1 MSIEN
6 PPIKRYLIV
15 CTGNFCRSQMAEGWM
30 RQLGKSRVEVY
41 SAGSKPKGGV
51 HPMAVEVMKERG
63 IDLTQN
69 TSNHIDE
76 YIDEDF
82 DCVLTVCDSAKEACP
97 ILPGAK
103 RVLHHSFEDPDH
115 PNDPNEEPIAC
126 FRRVRDQIGDW
137 VQGFLDAEFNGFAIG
152 NSNGN
157 HRQPVG

>member
-1 MSIEN
+1 MSNEN
-6 PPIKRYLIV
+6 TSPKRYLIV

-30 RQLGKSRVEVY
+30 RELGKGRVEAF

-51 HPMAVEVMKERG
+51 HPMAVEVMNDRG

-76 YIDEDF
+76 YINEPF

-97 ILPGAK
+97 VLPGAK
-103 RVLHHSFEDPDH
+103 RVVHYSFEDPDH
-115 PNDPNEEPIAC
+115 PNDPNEDVATC

-137 VQGFLDAEFNGFAIG
+137 VKAFLEDEFKGDAIESA
-152 NSNGN
+152 SPQ
-157 HRQPVG
+157 QPA

>member
-6 PPIKRYLIV
+6 TLPKRYLIV

-30 RQLGKSRVEVY
+30 RQLGKERVEVY

-51 HPMAVEVMKERG
+51 HSMAVEVMKERG
-63 IDLTQN
+63 IDLSPN

-76 YIDEDF
+76 YISQDF

-97 ILPGAK
+97 VLPGAK

-115 PNDPNEEPIAC
+115 PNDPSEDVAAC

-137 VQGFLDAEFNGFAIG
+137 VQGFLDAELDGFSIDNP
-152 NSNGN
+152 NSGY
-157 HRQPVG
+157 QSV

>member
-1 MSIEN
+1 MSTDI
-6 PPIKRYLIV
+6 PSTKRYLIV

-30 RQLGKSRVEVY
+30 RQLGKHRVEVF

-76 YIDEDF
+76 FIDQDF
-82 DCVLTVCDSAKEACP
+82 DCVLTVCDSAKGACP
-97 ILPGAK
+97 TFPGAE

-115 PNDPNEEPIAC
+115 PNDPSEDVSAC

-137 VQGFLDAEFNGFAIG
+137 VQGFLDAELSGYAVGSENGKR
-152 NSNGN
+152 
-157 HRQPVG
+157 RQAV